1 MRSIFDETTSFEGV
15 DFSEADLSYAELQG
29 ANLEGVRVKNSQ
41 FNYANLARSSFRHAR
56 LETVDFSHARAHFS
70 DFSHASLKGCFL
82 AGSFVE
88 SVFYDAD
95 LLATTFISGG
105 AVAALQRADFTGAKN
120 VAPDAFDGIPP
131 DLLRDVAGIP
141 PPPPP

>member
-1 MRSIFDETTSFEGV
+1 MSRSPCRPRTFI
-15 DFSEADLSYAELQG
+15 AG
-29 ANLEGVRVKNSQ
+29 ACGR
-41 FNYANLARSSFRHAR
+41 RHAR

-70 DFSHASLKGCFL
+70 DFSHASLKDTPYDLLSPRCLHVSASDVRMAPGVQGCFL